1 MKIFSI
7 ANKYPSL
14 RENKGCLSWLN
25 GKRLDDNA
33 EGLWWIH
40 DKLYDLT
47 NFIKKHPGGKDWLEM
62 TKVRSFENYATDR
75 NLIFIV

>member
-14 RENKGCLSWLN
+14 RENKSCWAWLN

-33 EGLWWIH
+33 EGLWRIH
-40 DKLYDLT
+40 DKLYNLS
-47 NFIKKHPGGKDWLEM
+47 NFINKHPGGKDWLEM
-62 TKVRSFENYATDR
+62 TKVRFSLNT
-75 NLIFIV
+75 VMKMK